1 MKILVSACLL
11 GDNCKYNGGNN
22 QNDELIDFLK
32 NYEVIKVCPEVMGGL
47 SIPRLSSE
55 IKNGRVINTDN
66 IDVTEYF
73 KIGAEKTLEI
83 AKKNNIKYAILK
95 SNSPSC
101 GCGKIYDGTFSH
113 TLIDGNGIT
122 ADLLSKNGIIILN
135 ENNYKK
141 YLN

>member
-22 QNDELIDFLK
+22 QNDELISLLK
-32 NYEVIKVCPEVMGGL
+32 KHEVIKVCPEVMGGL
-47 SIPRLSSE
+47 STPRLSSE
-55 IKNGRVINTDN
+55 IKNAKVINTDN

-101 GCGKIYDGTFSH
+101 GYGKIYDGSFSH